1 MDVNKPDDRMQN
13 RSYPLAHKNLSPIKE
28 NILATLTYFDMFN
41 YPLTQAEVYLFL
53 GNKYNYE
60 LFDDALN
67 CLVNNGTIHQFDK
80 FYTLSADHYIAVRR
94 LEGNQKAAELIKIA
108 EKVGNL
114 LIKFPYVRG
123 IAISGSLSKNFA
135 DADSDIDLFI
145 ITEKNRLWIAR
156 TIMHCFKKLTF
167 LVNKEHLFC
176 MNYYIDMQQLEIPEK
191 NIYTAI
197 EVGTLIP
204 LQGDIVFEKFYTAN
218 TWTREFLPNKNMR
231 ISSAMPVK
239 KPLFKMMFEGLFSF
253 SPGNA
258 LDNMLMNITTNRW
271 LKKTILKRVNNHG
284 NVLSLLT
291 GKHFAKPNPENFQ
304 GKLLSTYEYKVAGL
318 LSKHENSLAH

>member
-1 MDVNKPDDRMQN
+1 MQN
-13 RSYPLAHKNLSPIKE
+13 RLYPLTQKNLSAIKE
-28 NILATLTYFDMFN
+28 NILATLAYFDMFN

-53 GNKYNYE
+53 GNKFNYE
-60 LFDDALN
+60 LFDDTLK

-80 FYTLSADHYIAVRR
+80 FYTLSTDHYIVVRR

-156 TIMHCFKKLTF
+156 TLMHCFKKLTF

-176 MNYYIDMQQLEIPEK
+176 MNYYIDMQHLEILEK

-204 LQGDIVFEKFYTAN
+204 LQGDIIFEKFYAAN

-239 KPLFKMMFEGLFSF
+239 KTFFKMLLEGLFSL
-253 SPGNA
+253 SPGNV
-258 LDNMLMNITTNRW
+258 LDNMLMKTTTNRW
-271 LKKTILKRVNNHG
+271 LKKTLLKRLNDHG

-291 GKHFAKPNPENFQ
+291 DKHYAKPDPKIFQ
-304 GKLLSTYEYKVAGL
+304 GKLLAKYEYKVSTL
-318 LSKHENSLAH
+318 LGKYENSLTH

>member
-1 MDVNKPDDRMQN
+1 MQN
-13 RSYPLAHKNLSPIKE
+13 GFSSLKYKNLSEIKG
-28 NILATLTYFDMFN
+28 NILATLAYFDMFN

-53 GNKYNYE
+53 GNKIKFE
-60 LFDDALN
+60 LFNDALI
-67 CLVNNGTIHQFDK
+67 CLFNEGIIHRFDK
-80 FYTLSADHYIAVRR
+80 FYTLSTDDLIASRR
-94 LEGNQKAAELIKIA
+94 IEGNKKAAKLIKVA

-135 DADSDIDLFI
+135 DAGSDIDLFI

-156 TIMHCFKKLTF
+156 TLMHCFKKLTF

-197 EVGTLIP
+197 EVCTLIP
-204 LQGDIVFEKFYTAN
+204 LQGDITFKEFYAAN
-218 TWTREFLPNKNMR
+218 TWTSEFLPNKNMR
-231 ISSAMPVK
+231 IASALPVK
-239 KPLFKMMFEGLFSF
+239 KTFLKMLIEALFNY

-258 LDNMLMNITTNRW
+258 LDNMLMKITRNRW
-271 LKKTILKRVNNHG
+271 LKKTVLKQLNSHG

-291 GKHFAKPNPENFQ
+291 DKHFAKPNPKNFQ
-304 GKLLSTYEYKVAGL
+304 GKLLSAYGYKVSCL
-318 LSKHENSLAH
+318 LSKYEGQLTS